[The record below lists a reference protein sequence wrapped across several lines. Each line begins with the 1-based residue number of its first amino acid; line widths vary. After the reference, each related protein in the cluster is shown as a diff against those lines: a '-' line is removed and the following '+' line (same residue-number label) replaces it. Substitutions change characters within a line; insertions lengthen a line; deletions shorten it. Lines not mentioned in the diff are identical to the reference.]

1 MTDSYCGL
9 RRTLNGMD
17 ALLSAATG
25 AMPSDARRDMERWF
39 VRRGVPQFIEGYST
53 EQSMDAR
60 ATPFI
65 AVWIAIWT
73 GIWWAGRSEI
83 PLAWRMVAALASL
96 AFVAVAYRTI
106 MAARRRSIADRPP
119 RFDLTDI
126 VAFGILPAIPTL
138 IVGRDVVASIF
149 SALNVLFGIG
159 VIYIVIA
166 FGLIEI
172 AVWALGRLRDHLLHI
187 VTLLAR
193 TLPVLL
199 ILVVFLMFSAEI
211 WEAAHALH
219 GSELAAVLVLLLFI
233 AVLLVVTTFR
243 PEIRRLEVGTDHE
256 IVRGDVQDT
265 PAAAVATPL
274 AEMALPAP
282 SLTWLQRLNL
292 DFVVVVNQ
300 LLQSFFVAL
309 LVMAFLV
316 VFGLIVVPASVQV
329 QWMGGPVTA
338 LVEFEL
344 LGEVRV
350 LSAELLSVS
359 ALLSGIVGLY
369 FTGLALTD
377 SAYRA
382 EHFTTVLGEVRQLLS
397 VRAVYLAEVAS
408 EAAGRTRAQ
417 R

>member
-1 MTDSYCGL
+1 
-9 RRTLNGMD
+9 MD
-17 ALLSAATG
+17 VLLSAATG
-25 AMPSDARRDMERWF
+25 AMPSDARRDIERWF

-60 ATPFI
+60 AAPFI
-65 AVWIAIWT
+65 AIWIAIWT
-73 GIWWAGRSEI
+73 SIWWAGRAEI
-83 PLAWRMVAALASL
+83 PVAWRVISALASL
-96 AFVAVAYRTI
+96 ALIGVAYRVI
-106 MAARRRSIADRPP
+106 MAARLRSIAGRPP
-119 RFDLTDI
+119 KFDLTDI
-126 VAFGILPAIPTL
+126 AAFGILPAIPTL

-159 VIYIVIA
+159 VIYVVIA

-172 AVWALGRLRDHLLHI
+172 SVWALGRLRDHLLHI

-219 GSELAAVLVLLLFI
+219 GIELAAVLILLLLI

-243 PEIRRLEVGTDHE
+243 PEIRKLEAGTDHDLA
-256 IVRGDVQDT
+256 RRDVLET

-274 AEMALPAP
+274 AELALPAP
-282 SLTWLQRLNL
+282 RLSWLQRLNI

-316 VFGLIVVPASVQV
+316 VFGLIVVPEPVQV
-329 QWMGGPVTA
+329 AWIGGPVTV
-338 LVEFEL
+338 LLEFDL

-369 FTGLALTD
+369 FTGLSLTD

-397 VRAVYLAEVAS
+397 VRAVYMAEVAS
-408 EAAGRTRAQ
+408 EAAAGTRTQ

>member
-1 MTDSYCGL
+1 
-9 RRTLNGMD
+9 MD

-25 AMPSDARRDMERWF
+25 TMPSDARRDIERWF

-60 ATPFI
+60 ATPYI

-83 PLAWRMVAALASL
+83 PLAWRVIAALASL
-96 AFVAVAYRTI
+96 AVIGVAYRAI
-106 MAARRRSIADRPP
+106 MAARRRSTASRPP
-119 RFDLTDI
+119 KFDLTDI
-126 VAFGILPAIPTL
+126 AAFAILPVIPTL
-138 IVGRDVVASIF
+138 IVGRDVVGSIF
-149 SALNVLFGIG
+149 NVLNLLLGIG

-172 AVWALGRLRDHLLHI
+172 ALWAVGRLRDHLLHI

-211 WEAAHALH
+211 WEAAHAL
-219 GSELAAVLVLLLFI
+219 GGAELAAVLILLLLI
-233 AVLLVVTTFR
+233 AVMLVVTTFR
-243 PEIRRLEVGTDHE
+243 PEIRRLESGTDHD
-256 IVRGDVQDT
+256 IVRADVQDT

-274 AEMALPAP
+274 ADLALPADKL
-282 SLTWLQRLNL
+282 SWLQRLNL
-292 DFVVVVNQ
+292 DFVVVINQ
-300 LLQSFFVAL
+300 LLQSSFVAL
-309 LVMAFLV
+309 LVMGFLV
-316 VFGLIVVPASVQV
+316 VFGVIVVPAPVQV
-329 QWMGGPVTA
+329 QWIGGPVTV
-338 LVEFEL
+338 LLEFEL

-377 SAYRA
+377 SAYKA
-382 EHFTTVLGEVRQLLS
+382 EHFTTTLGEVRQLLS
-397 VRAVYLAEVAS
+397 VRAVYLAEVAT
-408 EAAGRTRAQ
+408 EATRGARPQ

>member
-1 MTDSYCGL
+1 
-9 RRTLNGMD
+9 MD

-25 AMPSDARRDMERWF
+25 TIPSDARRDIERWF

-73 GIWWAGRSEI
+73 GIWWAGRFEI
-83 PLAWRMVAALASL
+83 ALAWRVIAALASL
-96 AFVAVAYRTI
+96 ALVAVAYRSI
-106 MAARRRSIADRPP
+106 MTARRRSIAGRPH

-126 VAFGILPAIPTL
+126 GSFAILPAIPTL
-138 IVGRDVVASIF
+138 IIGRDVVASIF
-149 SALNVLFGIG
+149 NALNVLLGIG
-159 VIYIVIA
+159 VIYVVIA
-166 FGLIEI
+166 FGLTEI
-172 AVWALGRLRDHLLHI
+172 GLWAFGRLRDHVLHI

-199 ILVVFLMFSAEI
+199 ILVVFLLFSAEI

-219 GSELAAVLVLLLFI
+219 GGELAAVLVLLLLI

-243 PEIRRLEVGTDHE
+243 PEIRRLEVGVDQDL
-256 IVRGDVQDT
+256 VRQDVEHT

-274 AEMALPAP
+274 AVLALPAAP
-282 SLTWLQRLNL
+282 LSWLQRLNL
-292 DFVVVVNQ
+292 DFVVVINQ

-316 VFGLIVVPASVQV
+316 VFGLIVVPASVQF
-329 QWMGGPVTA
+329 QWIGGPATV
-338 LVEFEL
+338 LLEFEL
-344 LGEVRV
+344 LDEVRV

-377 SAYRA
+377 AAYKA

-408 EAAGRTRAQ
+408 ESRIQ
-417 R
+417 PQD

>member
-1 MTDSYCGL
+1 
-9 RRTLNGMD
+9 MD

-25 AMPSDARRDMERWF
+25 TMPSDARRDIERWF
-39 VRRGVPQFIEGYST
+39 VRRGVPQFVEGYST

-65 AVWIAIWT
+65 AVWIAVWT
-73 GIWWAGRSEI
+73 GIWWAGRFEI
-83 PLAWRMVAALASL
+83 PIAWRVIAALASL
-96 AFVAVAYRTI
+96 ALVAVAYRAI
-106 MAARRRSIADRPP
+106 MAARRRSIAGRPQ

-126 VAFGILPAIPTL
+126 GAFAILPAIPTL

-149 SALNVLFGIG
+149 NALNVLFGIG
-159 VIYIVIA
+159 VIYLVIA

-172 AVWALGRLRDHLLHI
+172 GLWAFGRLRDHVLHI

-199 ILVVFLMFSAEI
+199 ILVVFLLFSAEI

-219 GSELAAVLVLLLFI
+219 GGELAAVLVLLLLI

-243 PEIRRLEVGTDHE
+243 PEIRRLEAGVDQDL
-256 IVRGDVQDT
+256 VRVDVEHT

-274 AEMALPAP
+274 AELALPAAP
-282 SLTWLQRLNL
+282 LSWLQRLNL

-316 VFGLIVVPASVQV
+316 VFGLIVVPASVQL
-329 QWMGGPVTA
+329 QWIGGPATV
-338 LVEFEL
+338 LLEFEL
-344 LGEVRV
+344 LDEVRV

-377 SAYRA
+377 AAYKA

-397 VRAVYLAEVAS
+397 VRAVYLAEISDVVGDRPTGA
-408 EAAGRTRAQ
+408 RQ
-417 R
+417 RLS

>member
-1 MTDSYCGL
+1 MTDSYCG
-9 RRTLNGMD
+9 RVPYAEPMD
-17 ALLSAATG
+17 VLLSAATG
-25 AMPSDARRDMERWF
+25 AMPSDTRRDIERWF

-60 ATPFI
+60 AAPFI

-73 GIWWAGRSEI
+73 GLWWAGRFDI
-83 PLAWRMVAALASL
+83 PLAWRVIAALASL
-96 AFVAVAYRTI
+96 AVVGVAYRTI
-106 MAARRRSIADRPP
+106 MAARRRSTAGRQQ

-126 VAFGILPAIPTL
+126 AAFGILPAVPTL
-138 IVGRDVVASIF
+138 IVGRDVVASIYN
-149 SALNVLFGIG
+149 ALNLLLGIG

-172 AVWALGRLRDHLLHI
+172 AVWAFGRLRDHVLHI

-199 ILVVFLMFSAEI
+199 ILVVFLMFAAEI

-219 GSELAAVLVLLLFI
+219 GGELAAVLTLLLLI

-243 PEIRRLEVGTDHE
+243 PEIRRLEAATDNDL
-256 IVRGDVQDT
+256 VRGDVLDT

-274 AEMALPAP
+274 ADVALPAP
-282 SLTWLQRLNL
+282 RLTWLQRLNL
-292 DFVVVVNQ
+292 DFVVTVNQ
-300 LLQSFFVAL
+300 LLQSSFVAL

-316 VFGLIVVPASVQV
+316 VFGLIVVPEPVQS
-329 QWMGGPVTA
+329 QWIGGPVTA
-338 LVEFEL
+338 LLEFEL
-344 LGEVRV
+344 LDEVRV

-377 SAYRA
+377 AAYKA
-382 EHFTTVLGEVRQLLS
+382 EHFTTMLGEVRQLLS
-397 VRAVYLAEVAS
+397 VRAVYLAEVAG
-408 EAAGRTRAQ
+408 EAAEVTPQ

>member
-1 MTDSYCGL
+1 
-9 RRTLNGMD
+9 MD
-17 ALLSAATG
+17 VLLSAATG
-25 AMPSDARRDMERWF
+25 TMPSDARRDIERWF

-60 ATPFI
+60 AAPFI

-83 PLAWRMVAALASL
+83 PLAWRVIAALASL
-96 AFVAVAYRTI
+96 AVVGVAYRAI
-106 MAARRRSIADRPP
+106 MTARRRSTAGRQPK
-119 RFDLTDI
+119 FDLTDI
-126 VAFGILPAIPTL
+126 AAFAILPAIPTL
-138 IVGRDVVASIF
+138 IIGRDVVVSIF
-149 SALNVLFGIG
+149 NALNLLFGIG

-172 AVWALGRLRDHLLHI
+172 AMWALGRLRDHLLHI

-211 WEAAHALH
+211 WEAAHALN
-219 GSELAAVLVLLLFI
+219 GAELAAVLTLLLLI

-243 PEIRRLEVGTDHE
+243 PEVRRLEAGTDHDV
-256 IVRGDVQDT
+256 VRDDVKDT

-274 AEMALPAP
+274 ADLALPADRM
-282 SLTWLQRLNL
+282 TWLQRLNL
-292 DFVVVVNQ
+292 DFVVVINQ

-309 LVMAFLV
+309 LVMGFLV
-316 VFGLIVVPASVQV
+316 VFGVIVVPAPVQI
-329 QWMGGPVTA
+329 QWIGGPVTV
-338 LVEFEL
+338 LLEFEL
-344 LGEVRV
+344 LGEMRV

-377 SAYRA
+377 SAYKA

-408 EAAGRTRAQ
+408 EASRAARSQ

>member
-1 MTDSYCGL
+1 
-9 RRTLNGMD
+9 MD
-17 ALLSAATG
+17 VLLSAATG
-25 AMPSDARRDMERWF
+25 AMPSDARRDIERWF

-60 ATPFI
+60 AAPFI
-65 AVWIAIWT
+65 AVWIAVWT
-73 GIWWAGRSEI
+73 GIWWAGRFEI
-83 PLAWRMVAALASL
+83 PLAWRVVAALASL
-96 AFVAVAYRTI
+96 AVVGVAYRTI
-106 MAARRRSIADRPP
+106 MAARRRSIAGRPQ

-126 VAFGILPAIPTL
+126 AAFGILPAVPTL

-149 SALNVLFGIG
+149 NALNLLLGIAI
-159 VIYIVIA
+159 IYIVIA

-172 AVWALGRLRDHLLHI
+172 AVWAFGRLRDHLLHI

-199 ILVVFLMFSAEI
+199 ILVVFLLFSTEI

-219 GSELAAVLVLLLFI
+219 GSELAAVLILLLLI

-243 PEIRRLEVGTDHE
+243 PEIRRLEASTDHDL
-256 IVRGDVQDT
+256 VRGDVLDT

-274 AEMALPAP
+274 ADAALPAAP
-282 SLTWLQRLNL
+282 LTWLQRLNL
-292 DFVVVVNQ
+292 DFVVTVNQ

-316 VFGLIVVPASVQV
+316 VFGLIVVPAPVQSL
-329 QWMGGPVTA
+329 WIGGPVTV
-338 LVEFEL
+338 LLEFEL
-344 LGEVRV
+344 LAEVRV

-377 SAYRA
+377 AAYKA

-408 EAAGRTRAQ
+408 EAARVAPQ

>member
-1 MTDSYCGL
+1 
-9 RRTLNGMD
+9 MD

-25 AMPSDARRDMERWF
+25 TVPSDARRDIERWF

-73 GIWWAGRSEI
+73 GIWWAGRFEI
-83 PLAWRMVAALASL
+83 PLAWRVIAALASL
-96 AFVAVAYRTI
+96 ALVAVAYRAI
-106 MAARRRSIADRPP
+106 MAARRRSIADRPQ

-126 VAFGILPAIPTL
+126 ASFAILPAIPTL

-149 SALNVLFGIG
+149 NALNVLFGIG
-159 VIYIVIA
+159 VIYVVIA

-172 AVWALGRLRDHLLHI
+172 GLWAFGRLRDHVLHI

-199 ILVVFLMFSAEI
+199 ILVVFLLFSAEI

-219 GSELAAVLVLLLFI
+219 GGELAAVLVLLLLI

-243 PEIRRLEVGTDHE
+243 PEIRRLQVGVDRE
-256 IVRGDVQDT
+256 LLREDVEHT

-274 AEMALPAP
+274 VDLALPAAP
-282 SLTWLQRLNL
+282 LSWLQRLNL

-316 VFGLIVVPASVQV
+316 AFGLIVVPASVQF
-329 QWMGGPVTA
+329 QWIGGPATV
-338 LVEFEL
+338 LLEFEL
-344 LGEVRV
+344 LDEVRV

-377 SAYRA
+377 AAYKA
-382 EHFTTVLGEVRQLLS
+382 EHFTTVLSEVRQLLS
-397 VRAVYLAEVAS
+397 VRAVYLAVVAS
-408 EAAGRTRAQ
+408 ESRIQ
-417 R
+417 PED